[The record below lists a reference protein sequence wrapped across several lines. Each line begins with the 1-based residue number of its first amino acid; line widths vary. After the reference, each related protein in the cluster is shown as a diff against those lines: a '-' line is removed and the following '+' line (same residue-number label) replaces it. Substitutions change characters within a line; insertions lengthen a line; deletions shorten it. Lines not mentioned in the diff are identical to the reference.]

1 MEKEG
6 REEEKVIDK
15 RNERLLKKKFYLDKI
30 GYGFSSTQFINILF
44 SFTGASFFLIGLTN
58 GIKSFL
64 NTLIS
69 TFIKEITEK
78 REISKKVISISGL
91 LFGFSFILL
100 SLAVVIKQPYLFV
113 ASLLL
118 GSIGVATYG
127 ELFNNFLNKYSKKG
141 KIQRLSSKST
151 FKGLFIAAASI
162 ILAAAIIDLA
172 FLEGKI
178 ITINILGQTLTQ
190 NIYGYLITF
199 EITAFAFIISSYL
212 FSKVKIKQESLIQA
226 IDYKQYYLILIN
238 KSKTFFKN
246 KYLLVMTMSMILV
259 SVFQSLINSYT
270 GIYVYTH
277 LKNAWLGGFMNVAIM
292 YSLALI
298 VAIIGPVITSKIN
311 KTVGIVP
318 MFVFGTLL
326 LSMLPLTIVYNPMH
340 YPAMVVANSLS
351 VLGAA
356 LIGSA
361 QGTLSAK
368 DRQNFYS
375 SSGFLS
381 LIPFMILVTGGAYI
395 AQTHGLSYLFKILGL
410 GIIILVVPLYFLI
423 VLWASDKGS
432 DAIWTNYQK

>member
-1 MEKEG
+1 
-6 REEEKVIDK
+6 
-15 RNERLLKKKFYLDKI
+15 
-30 GYGFSSTQFINILF
+30 
-44 SFTGASFFLIGLTN
+44 
-58 GIKSFL
+58 
-64 NTLIS
+64 
-69 TFIKEITEK
+69 
-78 REISKKVISISGL
+78 
-91 LFGFSFILL
+91 
-100 SLAVVIKQPYLFV
+100 
-113 ASLLL
+113 
-118 GSIGVATYG
+118 
-127 ELFNNFLNKYSKKG
+127 
-141 KIQRLSSKST
+141 
-151 FKGLFIAAASI
+151 
-162 ILAAAIIDLA
+162 
-172 FLEGKI
+172 
-178 ITINILGQTLTQ
+178 
-190 NIYGYLITF
+190 
-199 EITAFAFIISSYL
+199 
-212 FSKVKIKQESLIQA
+212 
-226 IDYKQYYLILIN
+226 
-238 KSKTFFKN
+238 
-246 KYLLVMTMSMILV
+246 
-259 SVFQSLINSYT
+259 
-270 GIYVYTH
+270 
-277 LKNAWLGGFMNVAIM
+277 MNVAIM

-368 DRQNFYS
+368 VLSAKDRQNFYS

-432 DAIWTNYQK
+432 DAI